1 MRLDVPHH
9 PDPTIPGG
17 LPGLPGLPGA
27 PIPPARHSRHGLRW
41 AWTLLPIGVVLFVAA
56 SAGLLTVVWR
66 SGPTFD
72 PRKDALPGAA
82 APGSSE
88 SSPSVPGS
96 GSPSPS
102 GLPVAGPS
110 ATGNPAASSGGCAFP
125 VSGGVCP
132 IAPPLAATAGKHWT
146 VSFDEEFSGSALNT
160 AKLSPCFDWNT
171 GGCTSSFNH
180 GREHYQPSQIAVSNG
195 TAKLIAAPLSPPIS
209 SSACRDSSCT
219 YKAGLLSTARP
230 QASSPNYLFTFQYG
244 YVESRF
250 KFPATQGF
258 FTAFWMLPAD
268 PTYVYQYEID
278 ILELLGDDPTTMFMT
293 YSYAPDRNNSYPVNT
308 GKFKNGKCATKDYS
322 KDFVRMG
329 VDWEPDHVA
338 WFIDGVECGRFTGTG
353 AQIAN
358 TPMQLILHMMVD
370 NDWENR
376 WNVPLLDPT
385 LTRQLEVDYIRVY
398 QQK

>member
-9 PDPTIPGG
+9 PGPTIPDT
-17 LPGLPGLPGA
+17 
-27 PIPPARHSRHGLRW
+27 PPARHSRRGLRL

-56 SAGLLTVVWR
+56 GAGVITIVAGRNSGFSGGPVVLA
-66 SGPTFD
+66 P
-72 PRKDALPGAA
+72 L
-82 APGSSE
+82 PGSSG
-88 SSPSVPGS
+88 SSSSVPGS

-110 ATGNPAASSGGCAFP
+110 ATGKPVANGGCAFP

-132 IAPPLAATAGKHWT
+132 IAPPLAAATGKHWT

-160 AKLSPCFDWNT
+160 SKLSPCFDWNS
-171 GGCTSSFNH
+171 GDCTSTFNH
-180 GREHYQPSQIAVSNG
+180 GREHYEPSQVVVSNG
-195 TAKLIAAPLSPPIS
+195 TAKLIAAPLSPPYS
-209 SSACRDSSCT
+209 DSGCRNGTCT

-230 QASSPNYLFTFQYG
+230 NSSASNYLYSFKYG

-268 PTYVYQYEID
+268 PSFSYDYEID
-278 ILELLGDDPTTMFMT
+278 ILELLGDDPSTMFMT
-293 YSYAPDRNNSYPVNT
+293 YHYAGRNSSYPVNT
-308 GKFKNGKCATKDYS
+308 GKFKNGKCTTKDYS

-329 VDWEPDHVA
+329 MDWEPDHVA
-338 WFIDGVECGRFTGTG
+338 WFIDGVECGRFTGSG

-370 NDWENR
+370 NDWQNQ